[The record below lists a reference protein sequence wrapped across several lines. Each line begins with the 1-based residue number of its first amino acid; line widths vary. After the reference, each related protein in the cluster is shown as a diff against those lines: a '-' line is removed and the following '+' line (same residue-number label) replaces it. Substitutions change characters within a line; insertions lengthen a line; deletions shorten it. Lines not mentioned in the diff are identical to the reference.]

1 VQSEIGSL
9 RPNQPQFHSIIL
21 FYINLRSILYLNF
34 YVKTTI
40 LILLLALTGI
50 ATHAQDST
58 RRRTKDDRK
67 QEKHQRINAIIK
79 QEEEGNL
86 SFRKQSIFGVQLRT
100 DGYGAF
106 YEMGRRKSERFTNIY
121 VAEITEIKNSKE
133 DKLGAQNFFGNSY
146 VFGKLNNFYQLK
158 LGFGEQYIF
167 GQKGNKNGV
176 AIIGSAQAGIDLGF
190 LKPYYLQ
197 VFDAN
202 GEIESITYEQDSAAF
217 LDVRSING
225 AAGITKG
232 WNGVKLKPGLY
243 IKAALRF
250 DFGRYN
256 ETVQA
261 LEIGMSVEG
270 FGSKIPIMLYNDPKQ
285 LFFQGHIAFAFGRRK

>member
-1 VQSEIGSL
+1 
-9 RPNQPQFHSIIL
+9 
-21 FYINLRSILYLNF
+21 
-34 YVKTTI
+34 VKTTI
-40 LILLLALTGI
+40 LILLLAITGI
-50 ATHAQDST
+50 ATNAQDST
-58 RRRTKDDRK
+58 RRRTKDDRR

-86 SFRKQSIFGVQLRT
+86 AFRKHSIFGVQLRT
-100 DGYGAF
+100 NGYGAF

>member
-1 VQSEIGSL
+1 
-9 RPNQPQFHSIIL
+9 
-21 FYINLRSILYLNF
+21 
-34 YVKTTI
+34 VKTTI

-146 VFGKLNNFYQLK
+146 VYGKINNFYQFK

-176 AIIGSAQAGIDLGF
+176 AVIGSVQAGVDLGL

-197 VFDAN
+197 VYDTT
-202 GEIESITYEQDSAAF
+202 GTLKSVTYDQDSLDF
-217 LDVRSING
+217 LDRGAING
-225 AAGITKG
+225 AAGFTQG
-232 WNGVKLKPGLY
+232 WNEVKLKPGLFL
-243 IKAALRF
+243 KTSLRF

-256 ETVQA
+256 EMVQA
-261 LEIGMSVEG
+261 LEIGMSVEY
-270 FGSKIPIMLYNDPKQ
+270 FTSKIPIVLYNDPKQ

>member
-1 VQSEIGSL
+1 M
-9 RPNQPQFHSIIL
+9 
-21 FYINLRSILYLNF
+21 
-34 YVKTTI
+34 KTTI
-40 LILLLALTGI
+40 LILLLTVTGVAI
-50 ATHAQDST
+50 HAQDTT
-58 RRRTKDDRK
+58 RRKMKDDRK
-67 QEKHQRINAIIK
+67 LEKHQRINAIIK

-86 SFRKQSIFGVQLRT
+86 SFRKQSIFGLQLRT
-100 DGYGAF
+100 NGYGVF
-106 YEMGRRKSERFTNIY
+106 FEMGRRKSERFTNIY

-146 VFGKLNNFYQLK
+146 VFGKINNFYQFK

-176 AIIGSAQAGIDLGF
+176 AIIGSLQAGFDMGF

-197 VFDAN
+197 VFDST
-202 GEIESITYEQDSAAF
+202 GEIQSISYEQDSAAF
-217 LDVRSING
+217 LDRGSING

-256 ETVQA
+256 EMVQA
-261 LEIGMSVEG
+261 LEIGMSIEG